1 MATKYPDGIDNTT
14 SLPYITNGTSPMV
27 AEDVNRLRDAVVAV
41 ETELGIDPSGT
52 FTSVGARLQANEQAI
67 SEYARSQ
74 FLVLSHDGYISQE
87 RVFAPSANFSAVDGG
102 AGFDY
107 NLDLAPVVGIG
118 TLSPATDYSLTLD
131 GNGSSRI
138 GGVVLRN
145 AGADALFI
153 GNPSAG
159 NALDVEIRNP
169 NSGSINIESA
179 GEIGIQG
186 SGLAAVFAGTVD
198 IQGASAT
205 LDTTGS
211 LSIGATSSGVEIGKA
226 GADTEIL
233 GDLSV
238 DENIDVPNGT
248 ITFSSDLSIGSYP
261 AGYTGFGPPLPL
273 PYSVLNSTSGIIAN
287 TQGEELLLT
296 TNLSGI
302 FGLNTDNWT
311 LLGLDTGRTV
321 ATNKYGGAGGP
332 TSSATMFSTQ
342 AAFGVVGTMVLGSAD
357 PDDGDGAAIEAGE
370 NLAITALGDTALL
383 LANNSSGTATIKVG
397 AIDGSGPTGTDSWN
411 TKYGNSSPHVTKI
424 VDFVHNGSAQVQVA
438 TGGGE
443 AAPEYS
449 FSGATNTG
457 IFQGAPG
464 SLSISADGLEVFRA
478 INASSAREVV
488 IGPDEEDSSLD
499 SVLMATSRPSGG
511 TADSDGS
518 SLYLRAGTGLGTGD
532 GGSIVMQVA
541 PSAALSGQSQ
551 NTFSDILTADAG
563 SVASPRQLVIDASAV
578 TIGGPTAN
586 NAIVDIGAQESASGI
601 TKQINIGNGGL
612 SGSTTDINIGSAVVG
627 TSNITIGD
635 LNANVEING
644 SSIVASGL
652 TASTNMSLFNQATI
666 ATRTKTITIGNGAL
680 SGSTTNINIG
690 SSVAGASNI
699 VIGDS
704 DATTSMSGALVT
716 LSGTAASNSAL
727 SLFNQASSSSVT
739 KSIDIGNGGLAGSI
753 TNINLASSV
762 SGSSSIVIGSSS
774 SSVTIGG
781 SVAISNGLSD
791 EYLLGGLR
799 VVASQAARE
808 SIPVARQKPGMLVL
822 QSSDNSLW
830 RLNAIGNPGVWR
842 KLAILSG
849 AASSAEMLFDAIR
862 PLDGGTGIDSPS
874 MRWLGHIT
882 KAPTGDVKST
892 ILSGGE
898 LVPDMFSQLP
908 DYSAGATLRAG
919 TCLFANGSSLS
930 FGDIGPID
938 LTSAASYIG
947 GVLPAS
953 FPANIYL
960 FLSSGEELWADT
972 SPPTARGTPASGG
985 TGYAYVGMLR
995 VKSSAISGTYY
1006 NIWGDF
1012 SVSHCGNGIRYVKFD
1027 TEDTVLDGTAFGP
1040 IALASGGSSTQTV
1053 GPSSTPYALFPTAD
1067 KIEMIY
1073 TAILSPIAT
1082 GSPAILNLTARCN
1095 GARFAISHADVPV
1108 GTTPS
1113 DRRVDM
1119 IASVPNRDELCK
1131 MRLTLSMIGGAGTRN
1146 VFGEGRLI
1154 GITENVNHTLHA
1166 LQQEFNTTFV

>member
-27 AEDVNRLRDAVVAV
+27 AEDINRLRDAVVAV
-41 ETELGIDPSGT
+41 ETELGVDPSGT

-67 SEYARSQ
+67 SEYAQSQ

-107 NLDLAPVVGIG
+107 TLDLAPVVGIG

-145 AGADALFI
+145 AGADSLFI

-169 NSGSINIESA
+169 NSGYLNIESA
-179 GEIGIQG
+179 GEIAVQG
-186 SGLAAVFAGTVD
+186 AAVAIDSVGAVD

-226 GADTEIL
+226 GADTEVL

-238 DENIDVPNGT
+238 DESINVPNGT

-311 LLGLDTGRTV
+311 LLGLDNGRTV
-321 ATNKYGGAGGP
+321 ATNKYGGVGGP
-332 TSSATMFSTQ
+332 TSPATMFSTQ

-370 NLAITALGDTALL
+370 NLAITALGGTALL

-397 AIDGSGPTGTDSWN
+397 AIDGSGPTGTDSWD
-411 TKYGNSSPHVTKI
+411 TKYGDSSLHVAKI
-424 VDFVHNGSAQVQVA
+424 VDFVHNGFAQVQVA
-438 TGGGE
+438 AGGGE

-457 IFQGAPG
+457 VFQGAPG
-464 SLSISADGLEVFRA
+464 SLSISADGLEVLRA

-652 TASTNMSLFNQATI
+652 TASTTMSLFNQATI

-699 VIGDS
+699 AIGDS
-704 DATTSMSGALVT
+704 DATTSMSGSSVT
-716 LSGTAASNSAL
+716 VSGTTASSSAL
-727 SLFNQASSSSVT
+727 SLFNQASASSFT
-739 KSIDIGNGGLAGSI
+739 KTINIGNGGLAGST
-753 TNINLASSV
+753 TNVNMVTNTSSANTLNIGTGALSTSQINIGTSSSLASVKIDGRVDVPTRLRLGPLASDPLEPLLSV
-762 SGSSSIVIGSSS
+762 GHPSNIGPMTHVFSSF
-774 SSVTIGG
+774 
-781 SVAISNGLSD
+781 
-791 EYLLGGLR
+791 Y
-799 VVASQAARE
+799 
-808 SIPVARQKPGMLVL
+808 
-822 QSSDNSLW
+822 SSDDESV
-830 RLNAIGNPGVWR
+830 RL
-842 KLAILSG
+842 
-849 AASSAEMLFDAIR
+849 
-862 PLDGGTGIDSPS
+862 
-874 MRWLGHIT
+874 
-882 KAPTGDVKST
+882 
-892 ILSGGE
+892 
-898 LVPDMFSQLP
+898 
-908 DYSAGATLRAG
+908 Y
-919 TCLFANGSSLS
+919 
-930 FGDIGPID
+930 
-938 LTSAASYIG
+938 TSARDIEIDNNAVVQLAVGANSTASDFSWDFDI
-947 GVLPAS
+947 P
-953 FPANIYL
+953 
-960 FLSSGEELWADT
+960 DT
-972 SPPTARGTPASGG
+972 SPDISSRSALRLYMTSGSMRLDCHLNGDGYPWADNAWARSIFQADYVKFTLGTGVVFNPDGGIGRHTSGALSIGSDAQVTGINIGTSSNTGNINIGHSGISSINLNALGTSTLGEITARGFSAEYPASAAPYFSVLDASYEDTGG
-985 TGYAYVGMLR
+985 SNTGVRSTYNVKSQTTTTSTNVALVAFYADQGYSSVVDFEVIAHVDSTTNPNLSVGDIAIWKGYFTVKWKSISVSPTISALTFILSDKSGVTGWNDPVAVDITGSGTTRIINLR
-995 VKSSAISGTYY
+995 VTGPALST
-1006 NIWGDF
+1006 
-1012 SVSHCGNGIRYVKFD
+1012 VRYVSRTD
-1027 TEDTVLDGTAFGP
+1027 VLS
-1040 IALASGGSSTQTV
+1040 LA
-1053 GPSSTPYALFPTAD
+1053 
-1067 KIEMIY
+1067 
-1073 TAILSPIAT
+1073 
-1082 GSPAILNLTARCN
+1082 
-1095 GARFAISHADVPV
+1095 
-1108 GTTPS
+1108 
-1113 DRRVDM
+1113 
-1119 IASVPNRDELCK
+1119 K
-1131 MRLTLSMIGGAGTRN
+1131 MA
-1146 VFGEGRLI
+1146 
-1154 GITENVNHTLHA
+1154 
-1166 LQQEFNTTFV
+1166 